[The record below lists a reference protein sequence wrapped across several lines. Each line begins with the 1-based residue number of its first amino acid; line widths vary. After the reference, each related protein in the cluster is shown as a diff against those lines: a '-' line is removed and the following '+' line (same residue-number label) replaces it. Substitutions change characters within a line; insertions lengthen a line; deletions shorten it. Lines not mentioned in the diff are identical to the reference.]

1 MKKLLL
7 LIGLMLFSFTAMQ
20 AQGHF
25 KIGVNGGI
33 PVGDADDFTT
43 FQLGADVAYMFD
55 VADMFQVGPLAG
67 YSVFF
72 GDTYDLMGVSVD
84 YDDVQFIPVA
94 ASGRLGL
101 TDSFFLGA
109 DLGYAIGVNDGND
122 GGFYYRPQVGYDFGV
137 VGLMLSY
144 SGVAVDGG
152 TFSSIN
158 FGVEFGL

>member
-7 LIGLMLFSFTAMQ
+7 LIGLILFSFTSMQ

-33 PVGDADDFTT
+33 PIGDADDFTT

-55 VADMFQVGPLAG
+55 VADMFQVGPLVG
-67 YSVFF
+67 YSIFF
-72 GDTYDLMGVSVD
+72 GDSQTIGNVKVEI
-84 YDDVQFIPVA
+84 DDVQFVPVA

-122 GGFYYRPQVGYDFGV
+122 GGFYYRPQVGYDFGM
-137 VGLMLSY
+137 VGLVLSY
-144 SGVAVDGG
+144 SGVSRDGSN
-152 TFSSIN
+152 FSSIN
-158 FGVEFGL
+158 LGVEFGL